1 MHPNAQWDLDSYLK
15 NNNKK
20 SCLLPVQIKMVA
32 ANREQIKKKLGILS
46 LNWLLNIKKINVT

>member
-1 MHPNAQWDLDSYLK
+1 MHPSAQWDLDSYLK

-32 ANREQIKKKLGILS
+32 ANREQIKKKTWDNFIELIV
-46 LNWLLNIKKINVT
+46 KY